1 MSLPR
6 RIALSFFIILMLSL
20 SSIIVHLWGNEI
32 RQEKVAFLQAVIR
45 SQALVSDFGQQL
57 VNMNKRVR
65 AVHAFREA
73 SNIELSPK
81 ERSILIERIDSLR
94 QVGQDLQMRMDK
106 YADIGEAGGVPLLNI
121 DPLFESWLL
130 VVRAENKNALPILDD
145 QDSYAAVNRRIRGFE
160 SQLLL
165 RSNDINRQLDTVVNL
180 TNRVAMGVFIA
191 AALVTFGLAYH
202 LMRYTR
208 ASIGALQEGTDQWGR
223 GNLEFQLP
231 DIGKDEFGRLAQ
243 SFNAMASNLEAA
255 MAEVKEASRQAESAN
270 RAKSSFLANM
280 SHELRTPMNA
290 IIGYSEMLKEE
301 IEDGGDIDI
310 EDLTPDLERIESAG
324 KHLLALINDILD
336 ISKVESGK
344 MTLHFESVMLRPVL
358 EDVLATAQ
366 PLIDAKQN
374 ELIVDYNFDDCLVN
388 TDVTKLRQIL
398 INLFSNAGKFTA
410 SGSVRLRARILEGE
424 HQGMFELVV
433 SDTGIGM
440 DEDQLSRIFEAFE
453 QADSSTTREY
463 GGTGLGLAISRNFAE
478 LMGGSLT
485 AQSRVGKGSNFILRL
500 PMTGVEAAGASGQD
514 GADALATVLII
525 DDDQVARDITQR
537 ILSKAGYR
545 VELAASGMLG
555 LERAKEIHPQLIVLD
570 VMMPGMDGWQVL
582 RGIREAPETAKIPV
596 LMQSMLNQQELGM
609 ANGADNFL
617 VKPVDNMGFEYEQP
631 SSELISNRGVV
642 LSSFLNSLAKL

>member
-366 PLIDAKQN
+366 PLIDANQN

-514 GADALATVLII
+514 GADTLATVLII

-617 VKPVDNMGFEYEQP
+617 VKPVDKD
-631 SSELISNRGVV
+631 
-642 LSSFLNSLAKL
+642 SLVEAVEALLVKA

>member
-514 GADALATVLII
+514 GADTLATVLII

-617 VKPVDNMGFEYEQP
+617 VKPVDKD
-631 SSELISNRGVV
+631 
-642 LSSFLNSLAKL
+642 SLVEAVEALLVKA

>member
-617 VKPVDNMGFEYEQP
+617 VKPVDKD
-631 SSELISNRGVV
+631 
-642 LSSFLNSLAKL
+642 SLVEAVEALLVKA